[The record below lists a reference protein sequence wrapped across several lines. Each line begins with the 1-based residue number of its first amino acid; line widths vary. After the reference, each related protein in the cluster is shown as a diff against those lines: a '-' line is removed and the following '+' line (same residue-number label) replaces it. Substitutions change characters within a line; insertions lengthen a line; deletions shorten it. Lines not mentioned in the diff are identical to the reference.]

1 MTELALPKQD
11 ICCVEQRYRHNLR
24 IMGPHG
30 TDLPG
35 AYQQLLSTLVRMNP
49 SAAILCPISNFGT
62 YSYQTQYTVL
72 KTNKSVDALPNLTP
86 EPQQQVYW
94 YHDLVVS
101 PFAVISDIPCDSK
114 KTAKRGLPF
123 VG

>member
-1 MTELALPKQD
+1 
-11 ICCVEQRYRHNLR
+11 
-24 IMGPHG
+24 MGPHG
-30 TDLPG
+30 TDLPC
-35 AYQQLLSTLVRMNP
+35 ADQQLLSALVRINFP
-49 SAAILCPISNFGT
+49 VESLCPISNFST

-123 VG
+123 KG

>member
-1 MTELALPKQD
+1 
-11 ICCVEQRYRHNLR
+11 
-24 IMGPHG
+24 MGAHG

-35 AYQQLLSTLVRMNP
+35 AHKQLLSALVRISTQAASTNP
-49 SAAILCPISNFGT
+49 VSNYIT
-62 YSYQTQYTVL
+62 RSYQTQYTVL

-123 VG
+123 KG

>member
-1 MTELALPKQD
+1 
-11 ICCVEQRYRHNLR
+11 
-24 IMGPHG
+24 MGPHG

-35 AYQQLLSTLVRMNP
+35 AHQQLLSALVRISP
-49 SAAILCPISNFGT
+49 RAASICPVADYIIH
-62 YSYQTQYTVL
+62 SYQTQYTVL
-72 KTNKSVDALPNLTP
+72 KTNQSVDALPNLTP

-123 VG
+123 KG

>member
-1 MTELALPKQD
+1 
-11 ICCVEQRYRHNLR
+11 
-24 IMGPHG
+24 MGPNG

-35 AYQQLLSTLVRMNP
+35 AHQQLLSTLVRISSP
-49 SAAILCPISNFGT
+49 AKVYSPISNGGVH
-62 YSYQTQYTVL
+62 SYQTQYTVL
-72 KTNKSVDALPNLTP
+72 KTNQSVDALPNLTP

-101 PFAVISDIPCDSK
+101 PFAVISDIPCDSQ

-123 VG
+123 TG

>member
-1 MTELALPKQD
+1 
-11 ICCVEQRYRHNLR
+11 
-24 IMGPHG
+24 MGPHG

-35 AYQQLLSTLVRMNP
+35 AYRQLLSALVRR
-49 SAAILCPISNFGT
+49 SSLVAVLCPISNFGT
-62 YSYQTQYTVL
+62 CSYQTQYTVL
-72 KTNKSVDALPNLTP
+72 KTNTSVDALPNLTP

-114 KTAKRGLPF
+114 KTTKRGLPF
-123 VG
+123 EG